1 MKLTFTISI
10 ITITA
15 LLISCGSKT
24 STDVNDEKSNN
35 TAAVN
40 ADGLNIQGTMSGGNG
55 STIYLFSF
63 ATEVPVKI
71 DSSTI
76 DDSGLFKLS
85 KEQNGYEIMGVGF
98 TPVESIPLI
107 VNTNEQIKI
116 KGTKDTWTKE
126 TVVTGSK
133 NTESMIAY
141 NKRRLKFS
149 VDIQGLREVY
159 NQIDPMDTAAIA
171 NINTQGLALQG
182 NFETYKNDYINNNI
196 DKPAIAAAIPD
207 VTNIGAD
214 LERFTKMEATVVKY
228 FPETAFAKSV
238 TKMLTQ
244 TKNFNANQ
252 VQQQQQKPEGLAIG
266 TAAPELDFA
275 APNGKKIKLS
285 SLKGK
290 VVLLDFWASWC
301 GPCRKE
307 NPNVVDVYNRYK
319 DKGFTVYSV
328 SLDNKKPNWLAA
340 IEKDGLVWPNHVSDL
355 KGWQSDAAAL
365 YGINSIPM
373 TYLLDADGIIVA
385 SNLRGAELETKLKE
399 ILK

>member
-1 MKLTFTISI
+1 MK
-10 ITITA
+10 
-15 LLISCGSKT
+15 
-24 STDVNDEKSNN
+24 
-35 TAAVN
+35 
-40 ADGLNIQGTMSGGNG
+40 
-55 STIYLFSF
+55 
-63 ATEVPVKI
+63 
-71 DSSTI
+71 
-76 DDSGLFKLS
+76 KLKL
-85 KEQNGYEIMGVGF
+85 KE
-98 TPVESIPLI
+98 
-107 VNTNEQIKI
+107 
-116 KGTKDTWTKE
+116 
-126 TVVTGSK
+126 
-133 NTESMIAY
+133 
-141 NKRRLKFS
+141 LKFS

-159 NQIDPMDTAAIA
+159 NLIDPMDTAAIA

-196 DKPAIAAAIPD
+196 DEPAIAAAIPD

-266 TAAPELDFA
+266 TPD
-275 APNGKKIKLS
+275 GKKIKLS